1 VIGSGKAQQ
10 GGEDV
15 MSDKPVANPR
25 WTRREFLKT
34 SAVAAASAYGMPWGL
49 ARAADLPMEFD
60 GSKFQLAAPEP
71 NPKRGGTLRY
81 GITMRPP
88 HFDVHQSGTINN
100 LGSQGC
106 MFDNLI
112 RRDPRD
118 SGRTIIPDLAHSW
131 EISKDGKT
139 YTFHLRKGVEFH
151 DGAELTSDD
160 VKATFDRIAKPPQ
173 GVSIPRSVLFRAVS
187 EIAAPDKYTVQFK
200 LAEPRPANFIMSAIA
215 SGWNVIVRKKT
226 LEDNNYNLRKVEI
239 YPGTGP
245 FKSVKRVENESWL
258 MERNPD
264 YWNKG
269 LPYLDN
275 IQFFHA
281 LPFSTE
287 LGSAVLSGRVD
298 YIRITDPVTW
308 SKAKETPGISVARF
322 NQSVIQ
328 GTWVNSKKK
337 PFDDPRVR
345 RALHLAFDRHTLVD
359 VVKDVTPMRV
369 GGFIYPFS
377 EFATPTEELF
387 KRIGYQTDTAP
398 ALKEAKALMA
408 AAGHA
413 DGIQG
418 LDFLVRDVPSF
429 KLWAQAIQAMLQE
442 ALNVQCNLRTVVE
455 SVWFDDTASGHFDL
469 AIGAIVSTLLDP
481 SDYFNAWYRTG
492 GPQNYGFWNNEKFN
506 ALVDQIDRE
515 VDPTK
520 RLELVRQTEPI
531 MEEDPPVLPIAWEQI
546 NDVWYSYVKGHNPA
560 DYFGIYDVVR
570 FDTFWLDKA

>member
-413 DGIQG
+413 AGIQG